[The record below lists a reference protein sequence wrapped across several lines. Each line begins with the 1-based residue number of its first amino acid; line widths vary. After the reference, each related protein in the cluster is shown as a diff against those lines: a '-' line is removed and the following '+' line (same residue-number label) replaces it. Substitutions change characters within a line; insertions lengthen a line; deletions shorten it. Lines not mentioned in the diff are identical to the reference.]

1 MFSAPP
7 RATTLLRVAARAAL
21 QHGKSTMNN
30 LEIDWKD
37 FEKWTTER
45 NPDECYRY
53 TDCGGCAVAQYLQ
66 DKYPGAKWVNI
77 GDVTISVVD
86 SGGRSLRG
94 QIPENLVRVL
104 AYPNGDQE
112 AVIHSFGDLA
122 AALSALTHGVSA

>member
-66 DKYPGAKWVNI
+66 DKYPGAKWVNNQR
-77 GDVTISVVD
+77 GRLRWTITSGTD
-86 SGGRSLRG
+86 PRELGARAGLPQRRPGGRD
-94 QIPENLVRVL
+94 PLVR
-104 AYPNGDQE
+104 
-112 AVIHSFGDLA
+112 
-122 AALSALTHGVSA
+122 